1 MRSRVIF
8 LGFLVAGLLAG
19 LCLLVSCGGKSG
31 DTVAKGGDIRI
42 TSEDF
47 NRQYLAISP
56 PRRPPNMDTMEGKRR
71 FLDDLIN
78 KEIMAS
84 EARKRGFSEDPGLV
98 EAMKALTDQ
107 KILDVLRNE
116 GVEEK
121 IKFGPGEIRAFYDKQ
136 GQQSRVGLLVFQD
149 RTRAEKALARIRK
162 GASFKDL
169 AAESVVARMY
179 PDADLGWH
187 TWGEF
192 EEPLNSILF
201 ALKPGEVSDLIPM
214 QGDDLVLATVFE
226 VRPNEETGT
235 FEELRSA
242 MKDKLASMK
251 RRTLSKDWTAESI
264 KKYRVTVDEDQTA
277 KILDRLVWTV
287 DAAGQQIRPAFSPE
301 EENAVLGTY
310 EGGRMTVGSLI
321 DELMQIPIESR
332 PDSAMGVKEFT
343 RFLKVVLMNKALLV
357 DGYARKIQDRPEVRS
372 QLDRNREERMV
383 TMLYDSIVK
392 DVTVTSAD
400 IEEYY
405 ENYKDSLRN
414 PEQYEVSRIVT
425 QSEEASKAA
434 RQAIRGGKP
443 FEVVARARSVDRAA
457 RNGGKLS
464 PVTVDVFP
472 PAVRELVVSLKIG
485 EIGGPVHTDD
495 GWMLIR
501 LDGHSAERQLSLD
514 ETRDTI
520 RMQLLQLRQGE
531 VFDSWLAQ
539 KRQELGIEVFDDV
552 LEGIQL
558 VQSRPDAEA
567 EVEKESGN

>member
-1 MRSRVIF
+1 MRSRVMF
-8 LGFLVAGLLAG
+8 LGFLIAGLLTG

-31 DTVAKGGDIRI
+31 DVVARGRDVKI
-42 TSEDF
+42 TAADY
-47 NRQYLAISP
+47 NRQYLEISP
-56 PRRPPNMDTMEGKRR
+56 PRRPRNMDTMEGKRR

-84 EARKRGFSEDPGLV
+84 EAKKRGFSEDPGLV

-116 GVEEK
+116 GVEDK
-121 IKFGPGEIRAFYDKQ
+121 IKFEPGEIRAFYDKQ
-136 GQQSRVGLLVFQD
+136 GQQYRVGLLVFQD
-149 RTRAEKALARIRK
+149 RTRAEKVQARIRG

-169 AAESVVARMY
+169 AGESVIARMY
-179 PDADLGWH
+179 PDADLGWR

-192 EEPLNSILF
+192 EEPLNSALF
-201 ALKPGEVSDLIPM
+201 ALKPGETTDLIPM

-226 VRPNEETGT
+226 VRPNEELGS
-235 FEELRSA
+235 FEDMRSG
-242 MKDKLASMK
+242 MRDKLTSMK
-251 RRTLSKDWTAESI
+251 RRTLSMDWTTESI
-264 KKYRVTVDEDQTA
+264 KKYRVTLDEDQTA
-277 KILDRLVWTV
+277 KILDRLVWNM
-287 DAAGQQIRPAFSPE
+287 DAAGQEIRPAFSPE

-310 EGGRMTVGSLI
+310 EGGRMTVGSLV
-321 DELMQIPIESR
+321 DEVMQIPLASR
-332 PDSAMGVKEFT
+332 PNSGMGLQEFD
-343 RFLKVVLMNKALLV
+343 RFLKVVLMNKALLA
-357 DGYARKIQDRPEVRS
+357 DGYAQRIQDRPEVRS
-372 QLDRNREERMV
+372 QLDRTREERMV

-434 RQAIRGGKP
+434 RQAIRSGKP
-443 FEVVARARSVDRAA
+443 FEDVARARSIDRAA

-464 PVTVDVFP
+464 PATVDVFP
-472 PAVRELVVSLKIG
+472 PAVRELVVSLKVG
-485 EIGGPVHTDD
+485 ELGGPVHTDD

-531 VFDSWLAQ
+531 VFDAWLAQ
-539 KRQELGIEVFDDV
+539 KRQELGIEVFDNV
-552 LEGIQL
+552 LEKIQL
-558 VQSRPDAEA
+558 VQSRPDAET
-567 EVEKESGN
+567 EVGKESGN